1 MAQTQPLNT
10 SATTSKKGSL
20 SPDILRLLDVFV
32 QIERRRQA
40 RLQSLQKKEG

>member
-1 MAQTQPLNT
+1 MPEKHALSV
-10 SATTSKKGSL
+10 SANVPKKSQL
-20 SPDILRLLDVFV
+20 PPDILRLLDVFI

>member
-1 MAQTQPLNT
+1 MAEIQML
-10 SATTSKKGSL
+10 SASVKMPKKSQL